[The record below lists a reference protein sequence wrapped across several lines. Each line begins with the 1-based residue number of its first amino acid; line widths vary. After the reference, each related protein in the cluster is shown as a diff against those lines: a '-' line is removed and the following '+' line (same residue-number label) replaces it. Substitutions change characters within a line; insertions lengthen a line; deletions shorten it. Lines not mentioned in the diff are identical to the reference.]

1 MHQRR
6 EAVVALILGS
16 VLLGCNV
23 VPHIQSNPNVALIDT
38 EHHEEDEFVAMQEP
52 VKNDDPPTNE
62 NTESGDPAATRS
74 VCMHEVQTR
83 VVATRERNWTQARI
97 DAAISQCMNATP
109 KR

>member
-6 EAVVALILGS
+6 EALVALILGS
-16 VLLGCNV
+16 LLLGCNV
-23 VPHIQSNPNVALIDT
+23 VPHIQSNPNVTLIDT

-52 VKNDDPPTNE
+52 IKSD
-62 NTESGDPAATRS
+62 DPAAARS

-83 VVATRERNWTQARI
+83 VIATRERNWTQATI
-97 DAAISQCMNATP
+97 DAAIAQCMNATP

>member
-6 EAVVALILGS
+6 EALVALILGS
-16 VLLGCNV
+16 LLVGCNV
-23 VPHIQSNPNVALIDT
+23 VPHIQSSPNVALIDT

-52 VKNDDPPTNE
+52 IKSDDPPTNE
-62 NTESGDPAATRS
+62 NTESGDPAAARS

-83 VVATRERNWTQARI
+83 VIATRERNWTQATI
-97 DAAISQCMNATP
+97 DAAIAQCMNATP

>member
-38 EHHEEDEFVAMQEP
+38 EHHEEDEFVEMQEP
-52 VKNDDPPTNE
+52 VKNV
-62 NTESGDPAATRS
+62 DPAGKRKHRIRRS
-74 VCMHEVQTR
+74 CGDSIRLH
-83 VVATRERNWTQARI
+83 A
-97 DAAISQCMNATP
+97 
-109 KR
+109 